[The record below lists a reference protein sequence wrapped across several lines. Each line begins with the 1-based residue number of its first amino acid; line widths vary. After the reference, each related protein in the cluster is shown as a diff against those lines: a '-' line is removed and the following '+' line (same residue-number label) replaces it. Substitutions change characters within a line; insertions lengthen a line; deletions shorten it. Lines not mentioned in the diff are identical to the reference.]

1 MVPASDA
8 GGSIPFSE
16 FVDRALYDP
25 VAGFYATGGRAGGRG
40 DFLTSPEVG
49 PLFGAVISRALDEWW
64 HELGDPDPF
73 VLVEVGAGPGTLARS
88 IRLAGPECAGV
99 LLHVLVERAPG
110 QRLLHEAHLA
120 GWVGERSG
128 EELQAFVLRGLV
140 GTGPVFVSAPE
151 PPESFD
157 GIVFANELLDNLA
170 FDIVRVR
177 PGDDD
182 GEGVVEAL
190 EVAIDEDGL
199 CEFVVRALDRPGDTA
214 TRELAAKTDSG
225 GTGSWFPLQAQAIG
239 WIADMRSRIGDG
251 RLVVIDY
258 ASTTKELAARPDFGW
273 MRTFRGHERGSHPL
287 DSPGSQ
293 DITVDVALDQIQMD
307 VSANVVES
315 QSDFLERF
323 GIDEL
328 VDEGRRVWEANPHAP
343 GLNEIRGRSRIREAE
358 ALLEGG
364 GLGGFTV
371 MQWIVAGKPDEAD
384 ETGR

>member
-1 MVPASDA
+1 MVPADEA

-25 VAGFYATGGRAGGRG
+25 VTGFYATGGRAGGRG

-49 PLFGAVISRALDEWW
+49 PLFGAVISRALDDWW

-88 IRLAGPECAGV
+88 VRLAAPECAGA
-99 LLHVLVERAPG
+99 LLHVLVERTPG
-110 QRLLHEAHLA
+110 QRLLHEAHLP

-128 EELQAFVLRGLV
+128 EELQALV
-140 GTGPVFVSAPE
+140 ARRLIGTGPVFVSAPE
-151 PPESFD
+151 PPASFD
-157 GIVFANELLDNLA
+157 GIVLANELLDNLA
-170 FDIVRVR
+170 FDIVRVC
-177 PGDDD
+177 PGDGD
-182 GEGVVEAL
+182 EGMVDAL
-190 EVAIDEDGL
+190 EVAVDAEGI
-199 CEFVVRALDRPGDTA
+199 CEFVVRSLDRSEDTT
-214 TRELAAKTDSG
+214 TRELAARIDSG
-225 GTGSWFPLQAQAIG
+225 GKGDWFPLQAQAIG
-239 WIADMRSRIGDG
+239 WIADMRSRIGNG

-258 ASTTKELAARPDFGW
+258 ASTTKELAVRPDFGW

-287 DSPGSQ
+287 DTPGSQ

-307 VSANVVES
+307 VPADVVES
-315 QSDFLERF
+315 QTAFLERF

-343 GLNEIRGRSRIREAE
+343 GLGEIRGRSRIREAE
-358 ALLEGG
+358 ALLEAG

>member
-1 MVPASDA
+1 MVPAGEA

-49 PLFGAVISRALDEWW
+49 PLFGAVIARALDEWW

-88 IRLAGPECAGV
+88 VRLADPQCAGA
-99 LLHVLVERAPG
+99 LLHVLVERTPG
-110 QRLLHEAHLA
+110 QRLLHEAHLP

-128 EELQAFVLRGLV
+128 EELQDLV
-140 GTGPVFVSAPE
+140 VRSLMGTGPVFVSAPE
-151 PPESFD
+151 PPASFD
-157 GIVFANELLDNLA
+157 GIVLVNELLDNLA

-177 PGDDD
+177 PGVGDQGMVD
-182 GEGVVEAL
+182 AL
-190 EVAIDEDGL
+190 EVAIDAEGIG
-199 CEFVVRALDRPGDTA
+199 EFVVRSLDRSEDTT
-214 TRELAAKTDSG
+214 TRELAARIESG
-225 GTGSWFPLQAQAIG
+225 GMGDWFPLQAQAIG

-258 ASTTKELAARPDFGW
+258 ASTTKELAVRPDFGW
-273 MRTFRGHERGSHPL
+273 MRTFRGHESGSHPL

-307 VSANVVES
+307 VPADVVES
-315 QSDFLERF
+315 QADFLERF

-328 VDEGRRVWEANPHAP
+328 VEEGRQVWEANPHAP

-358 ALLEGG
+358 ALLEAG

-371 MQWIVAGKPDEAD
+371 LQWIVAGKPDEAD